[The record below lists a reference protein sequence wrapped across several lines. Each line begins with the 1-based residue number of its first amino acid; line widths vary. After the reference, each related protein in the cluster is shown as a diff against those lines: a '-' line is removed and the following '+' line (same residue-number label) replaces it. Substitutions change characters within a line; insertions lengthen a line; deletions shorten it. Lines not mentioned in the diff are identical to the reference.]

1 MCKDMEGLQNA
12 ELTLEKLQKE
22 LEEARLAEKTV
33 ASEKE
38 NLEKRLQESE
48 ADSTTLQHSISDG
61 EVSQLKAE
69 IEARWF
75 TYMLRSELQLAE
87 SKLHDR
93 CWTAPPGL
101 QQWLQ
106 LTHEIENK
114 AYVKKKLMAEKQL
127 QQAREACEKLR
138 KKRSSLVGAFVSTHG
153 KSIDDVDRTIVEART
168 SLNEVTQE
176 LQERVHR
183 WKQVEYLCGF
193 NIIQNMGLQA
203 LENSLY
209 RGLNGRPFGL
219 LKGRISSQD
228 DLDDDTSS
236 IYTPSTGH
244 VESWAAHT
252 WKEADSSGSEA
263 SKQEEDVEIRSP
275 PGSVN
280 FLVGGEVSNWGE
292 EPAPTVPKHTRV
304 VSQPPSFRSISNTN
318 MLNNNKTSNMVRS
331 YSQDVNIGATEVCLP
346 NTKSSYSDTSLDYM
360 DKRKSKKIQ
369 HKQQT
374 IREQPSAS
382 TEDICSTDSSVVDED
397 PKRKKKKFFSF
408 GKKTMEKAD

>member
-280 FLVGGEVSNWGE
+280 FLIELGE